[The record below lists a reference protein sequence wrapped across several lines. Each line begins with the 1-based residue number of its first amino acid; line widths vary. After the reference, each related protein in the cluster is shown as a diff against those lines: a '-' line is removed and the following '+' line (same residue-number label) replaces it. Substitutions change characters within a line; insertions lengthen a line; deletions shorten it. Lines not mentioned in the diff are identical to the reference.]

1 MIDVFTFPHVRVLVR
16 GGGDLGSGVVYRLYR
31 AGFPVLVTEIPTPL
45 VVRRTVAFAEAVYA
59 GEVQVEGIIGRR
71 VTTVEE
77 VESAWREG
85 IVPVMVDPEGEVRT
99 QVPFA
104 VVVDAIMAKRNT
116 GTRIT
121 DAPLVVAL
129 GPGFT
134 AGVDCHAVVETAR
147 GHTLGRVYWSGSA
160 LPDTGTP
167 GKVLGYD
174 RERVL
179 RAPCDGYVKPYV
191 AIGERVEEGQLICT
205 VEGQPVHAPFP
216 GVLRGLVHP
225 RVHVRTGMKIGDV
238 DPRGDPAHCFTLSDK
253 ALAIGGGVVE
263 AVLSAPQIRRLLH
276 AGGSTKERKG

>member
-1 MIDVFTFPHVRVLVR
+1 MTEVFTFPHVRVLVR
-16 GGGDLGSGVVYRLYR
+16 GGGDLGSGVVYRLYK
-31 AGFPVLVTEIPTPL
+31 AGFPVLVTETDTPL

-59 GEVQVEGIIGRR
+59 DEVQVEGIVARR
-71 VTTVEE
+71 VETIDQVL
-77 VESAWREG
+77 VAWQRGE
-85 IVPVMVDPEGEVRT
+85 VPVMVDPEAQVRD
-99 QVPFA
+99 QLSFA

-147 GHTLGRVYWSGSA
+147 GHTLGRVYWSGRA

-179 RAPCDGYVKPYV
+179 RAPREGYVTPRV
-191 AIGERVEEGQLICT
+191 RIGERVTENQVICT
-205 VEGQPVHAPFP
+205 VGGEPVRAPFP
-216 GVLRGLVHP
+216 GVLRGLIHP
-225 RVHVRTGMKIGDV
+225 RVFVRKGMKIGDV
-238 DPRGDPAHCFTLSDK
+238 DPRGDPAHCFTISDK
-253 ALAIGGGVVE
+253 SLAIGGGVVE
-263 AVLSAPQIRRLLH
+263 AVLSAPQIRRFLRDPAP
-276 AGGSTKERKG
+276 AGKRVP